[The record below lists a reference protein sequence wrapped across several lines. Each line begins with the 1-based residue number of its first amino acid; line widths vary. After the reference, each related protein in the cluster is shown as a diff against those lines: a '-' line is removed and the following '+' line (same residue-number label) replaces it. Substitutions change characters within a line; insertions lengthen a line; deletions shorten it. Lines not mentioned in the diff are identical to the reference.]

1 MSRSYLYLIL
11 AMVSWGIANPFSDLA
26 VEYLPVS
33 QMFVLEIASGVLVL
47 SLFFRKSWVRLPWKW
62 VLVLG
67 LLQPG
72 LSYLFGNIGYST
84 GTVSTGLIVMSA
96 EVLLLAAFGWWFL
109 SEKLRGLEIAALAI
123 GVAGVLFAGYSAQNA
138 GIGNLG
144 SNLAFAA
151 SATAAASYSVLVRK
165 LARGI
170 EDFDAVGVA
179 WGQAVVSLAVA
190 AVAFPIT
197 ASFDTL
203 EVNWNLIGV
212 AAAFGSGIFG
222 VALPFVWFAKA
233 AIEVPTGHAAIGL
246 NLIPI
251 VGIALGA
258 LIGRGLPTTLQLVGG
273 SMVLFSIFL
282 LQRQPKKN

>member
-1 MSRSYLYLIL
+1 MKKSYVYLIL
-11 AMVSWGIANPFSDLA
+11 AMVSWGFANPFSDLA

-33 QMFVLEIASGVLVL
+33 QMFVLEIASGVIVL
-47 SLFFRKSWVRLPWKW
+47 SFFYRKSWMRLPWKW
-62 VLVLG
+62 VAILG
-67 LLQPG
+67 ILQPG
-72 LSYLFGNIGYST
+72 LTYLFGNIGYST
-84 GTVSTGLIVMSA
+84 GTVSTGLIIMSA

-109 SEKLRGLEIAALAI
+109 SEKLRGVEIAALGL
-123 GVAGVLFAGYSAQNA
+123 GVAGALFAGYSAQAA
-138 GIGNLG
+138 GIGSLG

-151 SATAAASYSVLVRK
+151 AATAAAGYAVLVRK

-179 WGQAVVSLAVA
+179 WGQAIVSLGVA
-190 AVAFPIT
+190 FVAFPFT
-197 ASFDTL
+197 ASLDTI
-203 EVNWNLIGV
+203 EFNWNLIGV
-212 AAAFGSGIFG
+212 AAAFGAGIFG

-258 LIGRGLPTTLQLVGG
+258 VIGRGLPTTMQVVGG

-282 LQRQPKKN
+282 LQRRTQQD